1 MLCRRTKVFP
11 IERVIRGYISGSAWK
26 EWNRTLVGE
35 NLPTGSRAARPTIFS
50 PATKA
55 ETGHDQN
62 VTVARM
68 HNIVGAAVTAEPE
81 RLTRAS

>member
-1 MLCRRTKVFP
+1 M
-11 IERVIRGYISGSAWK
+11 EQDARGREPADRFESGA
-26 EWNRTLVGE
+26 R
-35 NLPTGSRAARPTIFS
+35 RPTIFS

-81 RLTRAS
+81 RLTRTS